1 MWARDQQPTTRE
13 GQAGPFGVAE
23 RPVVVMTPGN
33 AGESEGALV
42 QGQCT
47 KRHESR
53 EIGMSL
59 PTQPKV
65 QKLQDTLRAKAKGSP
80 EFRFYALYDKIYR
93 DDVLWVAYRRCLLNQ
108 GAAGVD
114 GQTFED
120 IEAYGEKKWL
130 GELAESLRSRGP
142 TRLQTAPP
150 VVVYEAQSA
159 GIRDGTLPR
168 SVPARETGPGPVAC
182 ADAQPPVGDSVN
194 SLSESRMREIRTS
207 GLMSERWKR
216 STACGY

>member
-1 MWARDQQPTTRE
+1 MWARDPQPTTRE
-13 GQAGPFGVAE
+13 GQVGPFGVAE
-23 RPVVVMTPGN
+23 RPVVVKTPGN

-59 PTQPKV
+59 PTLPKV
-65 QKLQDTLRAKAKGSP
+65 QKLQDTLHAKAKGSP

-93 DDVLWVAYRRCLLNQ
+93 DDVLWVAYRRCLLNK

-120 IEAYGEKKWL
+120 IEAYGEQKWL
-130 GELAESLRSRGP
+130 GELAD
-142 TRLQTAPP
+142 P
-150 VVVYEAQSA
+150 VE
-159 GIRDGTLPR
+159 
-168 SVPARETGPGPVAC
+168 C
-182 ADAQPPVGDSVN
+182 ADAQLPVGDSVN

-207 GLMSERWKR
+207 GLMSGRWKR